1 MGETRQEVNEQ
12 KQQKIETKTQMGRML
27 GTFCVMEGVGEG
39 GLEKGAGLGGGGGG
53 EGMQREI

>member
-1 MGETRQEVNEQ
+1 MGETRQEVNEE

-39 GLEKGAGLGGGGGG
+39 RLEKGAGVGGAGGR
-53 EGMQREI
+53 QREI